1 MVNNM
6 NILWSIHLY
15 FPKHGSGAEAMA
27 RNINR
32 YLKSQGHDIK
42 ILLHQANQYKITEMY
57 EYEGVD
63 VFPPDEYIIDR
74 LFIWADVVIS
84 HLDYNK
90 WTTHACA
97 KYNKPMV
104 HIVHN
109 DTPYPSVKDSPIPVK
124 VIYNSEWCK
133 KALNYNWESIVFP
146 PPIDDW
152 VKTDGEERKYIT
164 LINLNE
170 NKGSRYF
177 YSLAKKLPQYQ
188 FLGVR
193 GSYDTQNIENI
204 PNVQIIRNTPDIRDV
219 YKKTKILLVPSFYES
234 WGMVAGEGLLNG
246 IPVIY
251 NPTPGLLEN
260 VADAGICISR
270 KDTEKWVIEINK
282 LMTDTQYYKK
292 WSNKGLKRAEQ
303 HKPRWEELEDFICK

>member
-1 MVNNM
+1 M

-15 FPKHGSGAEAMA
+15 FPRHGSGAEAMA

-74 LFIWADVVIS
+74 LFTWADVVIS
-84 HLDYNK
+84 HLDYNR
-90 WTTHACA
+90 WTTNACQ
-97 KYNKPMV
+97 KYNKPFV

-109 DTPYPSVKDSPIPVK
+109 DIPYPSVKDSPVPVK
-124 VIYNSEWCK
+124 VIYNSEWCAK
-133 KALNYNWESIVFP
+133 SLNYNWPAIVFP
-146 PPIDDW
+146 PPLNEW
-152 VKTDGEERKYIT
+152 VKTEATDRKFIT
-164 LINLNE
+164 LINLNQ

-177 YSLAKKLPQYQ
+177 YSLAKKLPQFR

-193 GSYDTQNIENI
+193 GSYDNQHIEEVSNVKII
-204 PNVQIIRNTPDIRDV
+204 PNTPDIREV
-219 YKKTKILLVPSFYES
+219 YKVTKILLVPSHYES
-234 WGMVAGEGLLNG
+234 WGMVAAEAMANG

-260 VADAGICISR
+260 VGDAGICIIR
-270 KDTEKWVIEINK
+270 QDTEAWIKEITKLMNDPKYYQKWVNA
-282 LMTDTQYYKK
+282 
-292 WSNKGLKRAEQ
+292 GLKRAAEQ
-303 HKPRWEELEDFICK
+303 APKWKELEDFICK

>member
-1 MVNNM
+1 MK
-6 NILWSIHLY
+6 ILWSIHLY
-15 FPKHGSGAEAMA
+15 FPRHGSGAEAMA

-32 YLKSQGHDIK
+32 YLVSQGHDVK

-57 EYEGVD
+57 NYEGVD

-74 LFIWADVVIS
+74 LFTWADVVIS

-90 WTTHACA
+90 WTTHTCQ
-97 KYNKPMV
+97 KYNKPFI

-133 KALNYNWESIVFP
+133 TSLNYDWQNIVFP
-146 PPIDDW
+146 PPIDEW
-152 VKTDGEERKYIT
+152 VKTNDTERKYIT
-164 LINLNE
+164 LINLNQ

-177 YSLAKKLPQYQ
+177 YSIAKKLPQYQ
-188 FLGVR
+188 FLGVK
-193 GSYDTQNIENI
+193 GSYDNQHIENL
-204 PNVQIIRNTPDIRDV
+204 PNVKILPNTPDIREV
-219 YKKTKILLVPSFYES
+219 YKMTKILLVPSHYES
-234 WGMVAGEGLLNG
+234 WGMVAGEGMLNG

-260 VADAGICISR
+260 VGQGGICINR
-270 KDTEKWVIEINK
+270 QDTQKWCDEINK
-282 LMTDTQYYKK
+282 LMTDAVYYKK
-292 WSNKGLKRAEQ
+292 WSIKALKRAEK
-303 HKPRWEELEDFICK
+303 HAPKWKELEEFICK

>member
-1 MVNNM
+1 M

-15 FPKHGSGAEAMA
+15 FPRHGSGAEAMA

-63 VFPPDEYIIDR
+63 VFPPDEYIIYR
-74 LFIWADVVIS
+74 LFTWADVVIS

-90 WTTHACA
+90 WTTYACE

-133 KALNYNWESIVFP
+133 KALDYKWESIVFP
-146 PPIDDW
+146 PPIDEW
-152 VKTDGEERKYIT
+152 VKTDDTERKYIT
-164 LINLNE
+164 LINLNQ
-170 NKGSRYF
+170 NKGSLYF
-177 YSLAKKLPQYQ
+177 YALAKRLPKYQ
-188 FLGVR
+188 FLGVK
-193 GSYDTQNIENI
+193 GSYDGQHIENY
-204 PNVQIIRNTPDIRDV
+204 PNVKIIPNTPDIREV
-219 YKKTKILLVPSFYES
+219 YKMTKILLVPSHYES
-234 WGMVAGEGLLNG
+234 WGMVAGEGLING

-260 VADAGICISR
+260 VADGGICINR
-270 KDTEKWVIEINK
+270 KEIDKWADEINK
-282 LMTDTQYYKK
+282 LMTDATYYKK
-292 WSNKGLKRAEQ
+292 WSKKGLKRSDQ
-303 HKPRWEELEDFICK
+303 HLPKWKELEEFICK